1 MRTEKLL
8 DAIGD
13 INDKFIEDAAPKK
26 KSKNIRINWVK
37 YGSIAACFLLFAVL
51 IYGMSTIRMG
61 SNKESAA
68 ADSAAPEDM
77 IMEDVAIEE
86 EAAVDEDAP
95 AAEEPAEG
103 TDETTEEYP
112 AEEAPAEDVPAENES
127 AGSES
132 GEDII
137 DVAYGIVVN
146 GDLYFPISFQERK
159 DYGLVNEDATGL
171 TPENTYKITEEDIG
185 EAIGAVTFSTRESNV
200 GLVLYHFA
208 KYPEDQHIGILDNH
222 GVYEFYVYDSPYIEE

>member
-26 KSKNIRINWVK
+26 KSKNIRINWVR

-95 AAEEPAEG
+95 AEEPAEG
-103 TDETTEEYP
+103 TDETLEEYP
-112 AEEAPAEDVPAENES
+112 AEEAPAEDAPAENES
-127 AGSES
+127 G
-132 GEDII
+132 GDII

-159 DYGLVNEDATGL
+159 DYGLIDEDAAGL

-185 EAIGAVTFSTRESNV
+185 QVIGTVTYSTRESNV
-200 GLVLYHFA
+200 NLVLYHFT
-208 KYPEDQHIGILDNH
+208 KYPDDQHIGILDNH